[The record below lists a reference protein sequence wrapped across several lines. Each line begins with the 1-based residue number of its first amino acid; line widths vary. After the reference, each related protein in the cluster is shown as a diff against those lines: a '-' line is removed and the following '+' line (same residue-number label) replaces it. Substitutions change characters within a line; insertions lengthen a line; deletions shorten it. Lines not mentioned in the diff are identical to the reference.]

1 MRFGIM
7 IMARGPG
14 GRLPGLTA
22 MAQAAETGG
31 LDIIAINDHVVV
43 PGAIASTYPYTDDG
57 VWAGQSVGECLEM
70 VTAASFVAATTTKI
84 ELLTSVMVV
93 PYRPAVLAA
102 KMLATLDVLSG
113 GRLIVGCGAGWM
125 QEEFEALG
133 LPPFADRGKVTDEY
147 IDAFR
152 ILWTADA
159 PAMVGEHVRFDNLV
173 FEPKPA
179 RQPCLPI
186 WIGGESGAAVRRAA
200 RLGDGW
206 FPVSHNPAFLL
217 NTTERYAQASARL
230 NQEAEKHGRDGGA
243 IHRAYLPNRPVSSRE
258 KVEGDGKRQLF
269 AGTPEAIHGDI
280 AAFEA
285 EGVETII
292 FSVAGRELN
301 QIVDSITWLG
311 EEVLAGYGA

>member
-1 MRFGIM
+1 MM
-7 IMARGPG
+7 
-14 GRLPGLTA
+14 
-22 MAQAAETGG
+22 
-31 LDIIAINDHVVV
+31 
-43 PGAIASTYPYTDDG
+43 
-57 VWAGQSVGECLEM
+57 
-70 VTAASFVAATTTKI
+70 TAASFVAATTTKI

-217 NTTERYAQASARL
+217 DTTERYAQASARL

>member
-1 MRFGIM
+1 MRFGVM

-22 MAQAAETGG
+22 MAQAAEAGG
-31 LDIIAINDHVVV
+31 LDILAINDHVVV
-43 PGAIASTYPYTDDG
+43 PGDINSTYPYTDDG
-57 VWAGQSVGECLEM
+57 VWAGKSVGECLEM
-70 VTAASFVAATTTKI
+70 ITAASFVASATKKI

-125 QEEFEALG
+125 QEEFEALD
-133 LPPFADRGKVTDEY
+133 LPPFAQRGKVTDEY
-147 IDAFR
+147 IAAFR
-152 ILWTADA
+152 TLWTDDA
-159 PAMVGEHVRFDNLV
+159 PAMAGEFVRFDNLV

-179 RQPCLPI
+179 HQPHLPI
-186 WIGGESGAAVRRAA
+186 WIGGESGPAVRRAA

-217 NTTERYAQASARL
+217 NTAERYAQASARL

-243 IHRAYLPNRPVSSRE
+243 IHRAYLPNRPVGARE
-258 KVEGDGKRQLF
+258 KTDTDGNRQLF
-269 AGTPEAIHGDI
+269 AGTREAIHDDI
-280 AAFEA
+280 AAFAA

-292 FSVAGRELN
+292 FAVAGRELN
-301 QIVDSITWLG
+301 EIVDGITWLG
-311 EEVLAGYGA
+311 EEALAGYQG